1 LIDSLR
7 TFAVHYW
14 PYRRSSA
21 FIGGSM
27 QFDETCDVVVVG
39 FGLAGGIAAI
49 NAADAGAKVLL
60 IEKSEVPGGLSIC
73 SYGAVRS
80 ARDPEGAF
88 AYLKATNDGRTPDDV
103 LRTLADGMCRLEA
116 YVRDLATINGAIVST
131 SVAEAAAGGD
141 DPEKRRVGANYPLPG
156 NEAFYHTT
164 VVDVPGFDAKQAYPW
179 ANGAPGGP
187 RLFKIVHDHLA
198 RRGVDIR
205 LATPALRLIA
215 DPATR
220 EVRGLR
226 IGVNGAERSVQAR
239 RGVILACG
247 GFEGDGDMKAQF
259 LEGKPIFNAAA
270 RANTGDGIRMAQDL
284 GAALWH
290 MWHIHGSCGF
300 RHTDPAYPYAIR
312 LKRFPDWFP
321 GEQQRAR
328 VKMAW
333 ILLDQ
338 DGRRFMSEYQPYT
351 QDTGVRSLQY
361 YDPVRQRFPRNPAF
375 MICDEAG
382 RKMYPLG
389 KATSNDR
396 GVRYEWSDDNLRE
409 VDLGILKR
417 ADTLEGL
424 AMQLGL
430 EPETVAASVSRW
442 NQQCAT
448 ACDGDF
454 GRPAGTMAPVRVPP
468 FYGAP
473 VWATLSNT
481 QGGPVHD
488 ARCRVVDVYGRPIPR
503 LYAAGELGSSFGHLY
518 FSGGNIAECF
528 VTGRIAGSHAASLSP
543 S

>member
-1 LIDSLR
+1 
-7 TFAVHYW
+7 
-14 PYRRSSA
+14 
-21 FIGGSM
+21 M
-27 QFDETCDVVVVG
+27 QFDETFDIIVAG

-49 NAADAGAKVLL
+49 TAADAGAKVLL

-103 LRTLADGMCRLEA
+103 LRVLADGMCGIEA
-116 YVRDLATINGAIVST
+116 HVRELAKINGAVIST
-131 SVAEAAAGGD
+131 SVAEAASGTD
-141 DPEKRRVGANYPLPG
+141 DPNRRRVGANYPLPG

-164 VVDVPGFDAKQAYPW
+164 VVDVPGFDAAKHYPW

-187 RLFKIVHDHLA
+187 KLFKIIHDHL
-198 RRGVDIR
+198 RKRGVEIR
-205 LATPALRLIA
+205 LATPALRLLA
-215 DPATR
+215 DPGTR
-220 EVRGLR
+220 EVRGVKVAL
-226 IGVNGAERSVQAR
+226 NGTERNIQAR

-247 GFEGDGDMKAQF
+247 GFEGNADMKAQF
-259 LEGKPIFNAAA
+259 LEGKPVLNAAA
-270 RANTGDGIRMAQDL
+270 RTNTGDGIRMAQDL
-284 GAALWH
+284 GADLWH
-290 MWHIHGSCGF
+290 MWHIHGAYGF
-300 RHTDPAYPYAIR
+300 RHTDPAYPYAVR

-321 GEQQRAR
+321 GEQGTAR

-351 QDTGVRSLQY
+351 QDTGVRPLQHF
-361 YDPVRQRFPRNPAF
+361 DPVTQRFPRNPAF
-375 MICDEAG
+375 MVCDEEG

-389 KATSNDR
+389 KATSNDKGIR
-396 GVRYEWSDDNLRE
+396 HYWSDDNLKE
-409 VDLGILKR
+409 VELGILKR

-424 AMQLGL
+424 AIALGL
-430 EPETVAASVSRW
+430 EPEALVASVSRW
-442 NQQCAT
+442 NEQCGRGR
-448 ACDGDF
+448 DEDF
-454 GRPAGTMAPVRVPP
+454 GRPGGTMTPVRTPP

-488 ARCRVVDVYGRPIPR
+488 AQSRIIDVFGKPIPR

-518 FSGGNIAECF
+518 LSGGNIAECF
-528 VTGRIAGSHAASLSP
+528 VTGRIAGRGAASLAP
-543 S
+543 WD

>member
-1 LIDSLR
+1 MR
-7 TFAVHYW
+7 FE
-14 PYRRSSA
+14 
-21 FIGGSM
+21 
-27 QFDETCDVVVVG
+27 ETYDVVVAG

-49 NAADAGAKVLL
+49 TAADAGAKVLL

-88 AYLKATNDGRTPDDV
+88 AYLKATNGGRTPDDV
-103 LRTLADGMCRLEA
+103 LRVLAEGMCGLEA
-116 YVRDLATINGAIVST
+116 YVLELAKINNAVIST
-131 SVAEAAAGGD
+131 SVSEAAAGGD

-164 VVDVPGFDAKQAYPW
+164 VVDVPGFDVKKHYPW

-187 RLFKIVHDHLA
+187 KLFKIVHDHLVK
-198 RRGVDIR
+198 RGVEIR
-205 LATPALRLIA
+205 LATPALRLVA

-220 EVRGLR
+220 EVRGLK
-226 IGVNGAERSVQAR
+226 IGVNGAERTIGTR
-239 RGVILACG
+239 RAVILASG
-247 GFEGDGDMKAQF
+247 GFEGNTEMKAQF
-259 LEGKPIFNAAA
+259 LEGNPVLNAAA
-270 RANTGDGIRMAQDL
+270 RTNAGDGIRIAQDL

-290 MWHIHGSCGF
+290 MWHIHGAYGF
-300 RHTDPAYPYAIR
+300 RHSDPAYPYAIR

-321 GEQQRAR
+321 GEQHRAR

-351 QDTGVRSLQY
+351 QDTGVRQMQQ
-361 YDPVRQRFPRNPAF
+361 YDPVKQRFPRNPAV

-382 RKMYPLG
+382 RRMYPLG
-389 KATSNDR
+389 KATSNDK
-396 GVRYEWSDDNLRE
+396 GVRYDWSDDNMRE
-409 VDLGILKR
+409 VELGILKR

-424 AMQLGL
+424 AIQLGL
-430 EPETVAASVSRW
+430 EPETVRASVNRW
-442 NQQCAT
+442 NEQCKNAR
-448 ACDGDF
+448 DEDF
-454 GRPAGTMAPVRVPP
+454 GRPGGTMTSISQPP
-468 FYGAP
+468 YYGAP

-488 ARCRVVDVYGRPIPR
+488 AQSRILDVHGQAIPR

-518 FSGGNIAECF
+518 LSGGNIAECF
-528 VTGRIAGSHAASLSP
+528 VTGRIAGQGAAALP
-543 S
+543 PWAGA